1 MNTINLQEI
10 LIVNGIGITIM
21 AYLLLMRFQSMKKKD
36 RRERLFDAMVWMTIG
51 GCTVETLSFLVD
63 GKLFPG
69 SIALSYLFNSL
80 CFIFTCGVGFFWCL
94 YVELRIYN
102 RLNRKRIYL
111 LFLPFFVDIMLCM
124 MDLLGCNLLFAISEE
139 NIYSRGRFSFLN
151 YGILFFYFLYSI
163 FIVDHS
169 KKRSLH
175 VQDFPTAYFVIPC
188 ILGTLIQGMMYG
200 ISVGWAAVAMAFLFV
215 YIQLQSLN
223 ALTDPL
229 SGLYNRRYLDNILEH
244 LQRNPSRSIYGIMMD
259 VNNFKKIN
267 DCFGHSEGDNVIRNI
282 GKILSD
288 SIPDCGIA
296 IRYAGDEFIVLLST
310 ESEEV
315 VVDTIQKVQQNVE
328 RFNTLKKSGYQLSLS
343 MGYERFDEETG
354 DTEAFL
360 LAIDTRMYEEKEKY
374 YREREQNRC

>member
-1 MNTINLQEI
+1 
-10 LIVNGIGITIM
+10 
-21 AYLLLMRFQSMKKKD
+21 
-36 RRERLFDAMVWMTIG
+36 
-51 GCTVETLSFLVD
+51 
-63 GKLFPG
+63 
-69 SIALSYLFNSL
+69 
-80 CFIFTCGVGFFWCL
+80 
-94 YVELRIYN
+94 
-102 RLNRKRIYL
+102 
-111 LFLPFFVDIMLCM
+111 
-124 MDLLGCNLLFAISEE
+124 
-139 NIYSRGRFSFLN
+139 
-151 YGILFFYFLYSI
+151 
-163 FIVDHS
+163 
-169 KKRSLH
+169 
-175 VQDFPTAYFVIPC
+175 
-188 ILGTLIQGMMYG
+188 MMYG

-360 LAIDTRMYEEKEKY
+360 LAIDKRMYEEKGKY